1 MLPLSIPAVRC
12 GARRAVGPSQGTIES
27 AKGFMINVLRILREK
42 AGEELPTERLEVRV
56 GPDTVL
62 QRLCCLFICEAEYT

>member
-1 MLPLSIPAVRC
+1 
-12 GARRAVGPSQGTIES
+12 
-27 AKGFMINVLRILREK
+27 MINVLRILREK